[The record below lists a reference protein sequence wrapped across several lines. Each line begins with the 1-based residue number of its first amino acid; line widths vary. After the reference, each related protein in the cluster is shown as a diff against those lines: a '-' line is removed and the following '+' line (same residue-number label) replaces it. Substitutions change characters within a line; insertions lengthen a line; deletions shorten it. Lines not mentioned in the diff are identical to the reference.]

1 MKNMTPIKIFLLGC
15 TMVLSITACYKNG
28 GELTI
33 TDDPPVVHVDTTVF
47 KYATNLKVG
56 DITMPADTVFGL
68 ATFQPGGPVLYG
80 LDFELEGMQ
89 TGSIFW
95 ASLNQSQP
103 QLMEGNHNSIL
114 VAMIT
119 DSSVSLVETWILH
132 GMDINFYPSV
142 VIDFFPADSIE
153 IAISDVALD
162 IRRDTLQTGA
172 VMVVDRAMVALSGHL
187 SDPISGQIKEVSGN
201 FTCNFSRPE

>member
-1 MKNMTPIKIFLLGC
+1 MTHLKLLLLGW
-15 TMVLSITACYKNG
+15 TIALSFTACYKSG
-28 GELTI
+28 GELII
-33 TDDPPVVHVDTTVF
+33 TDDPPVVDIDTTVF
-47 KYATNLKVG
+47 KYATNLNVG
-56 DITMPADTVFGL
+56 GSAMPADTVFGL
-68 ATFQPGGPVLYG
+68 ATFQPGGPALYS
-80 LDFELEGMQ
+80 LDFELAGMQ

-103 QLMEGNHNSIL
+103 QLMEGTHNSLL

-153 IAISDVALD
+153 ITISDVEED
-162 IRRDTLQTGA
+162 IRRDTLMTGE

-187 SDPISGQIKEVSGN
+187 SDPISGQIKDVSGN